1 MIISISFL
9 APDYVLSKFYPKFNE
24 QKLIAENIQ
33 ELSFDPV
40 KEVHIKVTRVTEYGE
55 RYKLFVIDR
64 EKFKNKY
71 NLEEYGVTLS
81 EQNDQ
86 LIVDKLN
93 WKGEAKKS
101 GMQIGDIIS
110 NFKIENLERPNKAIV
125 YPFSFLLLLIF
136 GYNNY
141 RRKQEWVIML
151 KQIYRWFCY
160 IGIHRYDIID
170 TKYGFGAAG
179 STETVKCK
187 DCAITKIRPK
197 R

>member
-1 MIISISFL
+1 M
-9 APDYVLSKFYPKFNE
+9 
-24 QKLIAENIQ
+24 
-33 ELSFDPV
+33 
-40 KEVHIKVTRVTEYGE
+40 
-55 RYKLFVIDR
+55 
-64 EKFKNKY
+64 
-71 NLEEYGVTLS
+71 
-81 EQNDQ
+81 
-86 LIVDKLN
+86 
-93 WKGEAKKS
+93 
-101 GMQIGDIIS
+101 GDIIS
-110 NFKIENLERPNKAIV
+110 NFKIENPDRPNKAIV

-187 DCAITKIRPK
+187 DCGITKIRPVSYTHLTLPTTEAV
-197 R
+197 

>member
-1 MIISISFL
+1 M
-9 APDYVLSKFYPKFNE
+9 
-24 QKLIAENIQ
+24 
-33 ELSFDPV
+33 
-40 KEVHIKVTRVTEYGE
+40 TRVTEYGE

-64 EKFKNKY
+64 EKFENEY
-71 NLEEYGVTLS
+71 NLEEYGVILF
-81 EQNDQ
+81 EQSDQ

-101 GMQIGDIIS
+101 GIQMGDIIS
-110 NFKIENLERPNKAIV
+110 NFKIENPDRPNKAIV
-125 YPFSFLLLLIF
+125 YPLSFLLLLIF

-151 KQIYRWFCY
+151 QQIYRWFCY

-187 DCAITKIRPK
+187 DCGITKIRQK
-197 R
+197 N